1 MKWCDLLPFLFL
13 CDRGRIRD
21 LFAIQRFNFMVVAIS
36 QKLIYFF
43 FDRVATKGRVLS
55 PCTSNLGTLT
65 LWPSWTCVR
74 TMVRRNKEPV
84 TFSMLYGSR
93 TCSWNVSKSLAY
105 GALCVPMNALVWPIA
120 GAKNLKHFTP
130 SMKRR
135 VNFANR
141 SRPRMCGRLSLTH
154 RLKRVHHTCSTKM
167 LATENPI
174 NKILAPSSAPIFAQK
189 SLNTA
194 AQTRYVGSNYTC

>member
-13 CDRGRIRD
+13 CDRGKIHD
-21 LFAIQRFNFMVVAIS
+21 LFAIQRFNFIAIS
-36 QKLIYFF
+36 QKLIDSF

-55 PCTSNLGTLT
+55 PFTSNLGTLT
-65 LWPSWTCVR
+65 LWTSWTCVR
-74 TMVRRNKEPV
+74 TMARRSKELV

-105 GALCVPMNALVWPIA
+105 GALCVLMNARGWPIA

-130 SMKRR
+130 SMSRR

-141 SRPRMCGRLSLTH
+141 SRPRMCGQLSLTH

-167 LATENPI
+167 PATENPI

>member
-1 MKWCDLLPFLFL
+1 MKWCDLLPFF
-13 CDRGRIRD
+13 CDRGNTHD

-74 TMVRRNKEPV
+74 TMARRNKEPV
-84 TFSMLYGSR
+84 TFSMPFGSR
-93 TCSWNVSKSLAY
+93 TCSWNVSKSSVY
-105 GALCVPMNALVWPIA
+105 GALCVLMSARVWPIA

-130 SMKRR
+130 SMKKR

-141 SRPRMCGRLSLTH
+141 SRPRMCGQLSLTH

>member
-1 MKWCDLLPFLFL
+1 MFYFTRGNLFGNLLHPFELKWKIFVAEQHIDHYSMLLNYLL
-13 CDRGRIRD
+13 
-21 LFAIQRFNFMVVAIS
+21 
-36 QKLIYFF
+36 
-43 FDRVATKGRVLS
+43 TKAKWS
-55 PCTSNLGTLT
+55 KITD
-65 LWPSWTCVR
+65 SWT
-74 TMVRRNKEPV
+74 
-84 TFSMLYGSR
+84 
-93 TCSWNVSKSLAY
+93 SLQ
-105 GALCVPMNALVWPIA
+105 VWPIA

-130 SMKRR
+130 SMKKR
-135 VNFANR
+135 VNFVNR

-167 LATENPI
+167 LVTENPI